1 MRATEREMKKDNET
15 IELSG
20 EEALRVLAEIEYI
33 LISLRNIGRYYH
45 AGPAAAAGPD
55 PDYAQETNRFID
67 EGRVTRRLAEVR
79 KIITAKF
86 DRSLGVDD
94 MDDVERAM
102 EHVKVWEKP
111 GDL

>member
-1 MRATEREMKKDNET
+1 MSATKREMKKDNET

-45 AGPAAAAGPD
+45 AGPAAAAGTD
-55 PDYAQETNRFID
+55 PDYAHETNRFID
-67 EGRVTRRLAEVR
+67 EGGVTRRLAEVR
-79 KIITAKF
+79 KIITGKF
-86 DRSLGVDD
+86 DRSLGADD

-102 EHVKVWEKP
+102 EHIKVWEKP

>member
-1 MRATEREMKKDNET
+1 MKKDNEA

-45 AGPAAAAGPD
+45 AGPAAAASPD

-86 DRSLGVDD
+86 DRSLGADD